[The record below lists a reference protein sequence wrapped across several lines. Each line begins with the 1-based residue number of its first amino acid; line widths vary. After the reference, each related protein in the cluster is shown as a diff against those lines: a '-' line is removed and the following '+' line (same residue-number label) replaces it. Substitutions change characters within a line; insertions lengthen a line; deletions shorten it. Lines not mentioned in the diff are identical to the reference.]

1 MKRTLISLAIATIL
15 AGTFCMADVIPAKSE
30 LTFSGAYVNPKEGE
44 TLWIA
49 GASMLF
55 PLDGKGIFLL
65 GPEINIASED
75 EFTAGG
81 ASFEVNIP
89 GGQKGGF
96 FAGVTGIHFLDSEE
110 DQDQTSGAYR
120 GGIKLPISD
129 SGLIKFYLEKGFY
142 GRAEEADVTGALAA
156 VIKF

>member
-1 MKRTLISLAIATIL
+1 MKRLVIAILVSLVSLVSTAII
-15 AGTFCMADVIPAKSE
+15 AGPPAKTE
-30 LTFSGAYVNPKEGE
+30 LTFSGSYVNPKEGQ

-55 PLDGKGIFLL
+55 PLDHKGIFLL
-65 GPEINIASED
+65 GPELAIASED
-75 EFTAGG
+75 EFTSGG

-89 GGQKGGF
+89 GNQHGGF
-96 FAGVTGIHFLDSEE
+96 FAGVVGVHYLDSLE
-110 DQDQTSGAYR
+110 DQDQTAGSYR

-142 GRAEEADVTGALAA
+142 GRAEDADLTGALAA